1 MKNIDFYSNA
11 HLIVAAMRVLEHRN
25 SAPPSIDEVCR
36 SLSFSLEQGNL
47 ICRKLEEMGIIEVV
61 EGAYGTKLFIRDH
74 LAIEKIPKTEKVS
87 KLEQEL
93 QKFKNTKKDYTKKIE
108 SFQTEQADR
117 KKNLFAELEK
127 KLKQGLDKK

>member
-1 MKNIDFYSNA
+1 MKSIDFYSNA
-11 HLIVAAMRVLEHRN
+11 HLIIAAIRVLEHLN
-25 SAPPSIDEVCR
+25 NTPPSIDEVCR

-47 ICRKLEEMGIIEVV
+47 ICRKLEEMGIIDVV

-74 LAIEKIPKTEKVS
+74 LAVEKIPKAEKVS

-93 QKFKNTKKDYTKKIE
+93 QKFKNTKKNYTQKIE

-127 KLKQGLDKK
+127 KLKKGLNKK